1 MTSIWIDADAC
12 PKIIKEVIFKAAKRT
27 KIECFV
33 VANQFMSLPSNPLV
47 KRIIVEQ
54 GFDKADNV
62 IEESV
67 VSGDVVITADLP
79 LAEECLNKKASV
91 ISPRG
96 ELFSLSTIKQKL
108 AMRDFNEVMRGSGL
122 HSKGMKP
129 LNNKDVT
136 LFANQLDR
144 VLAKLK
150 KQ

>member
-12 PKIIKEVIFKAAKRT
+12 PKAVKEVIFKAAKRT

-33 VANQFMSLPSNPLV
+33 VANQFMSLPANPLV
-47 KRIIVEQ
+47 KRIVVEQ

-67 VSGDVVITADLP
+67 VSGDIVVTADLP
-79 LAEECLNKKASV
+79 LAEACLNKKASV

-96 ELFSLSTIKQKL
+96 ELFSLNTIKQKL
-108 AMRDFNEVMRGSGL
+108 ALRDFNEVMRGSGL

-129 LNNKDVT
+129 LSAKDVT
-136 LFANQLDR
+136 QFANQLDR
-144 VLAKLK
+144 SLAKI
-150 KQ
+150 